1 MNKWLKVGAILFL
14 LLLLFIPTIV
24 AMKYVAI
31 SQIYSYFVDS
41 ISNVT
46 GLNKYLVKAG
56 VALMLVPLFIG
67 LKLFFSIRK
76 KRRYIGTAILVT
88 LLVLYNLSLYHFT
101 KDLYFAF
108 SEGKVLKWYAL
119 TPEGVKFFDRPGVEP
134 VYGMPL
140 KPVTPDIIRN
150 LKLLQKGEFK
160 PVDPT
165 NINWFNPITG
175 EPQVWYYQYPDGSFE
190 FYDKPGHHPIT
201 GDPLK
206 AATKQIYFD
215 WREKTKPKADSLKIP
230 ESLKKREDIKKPKDQ
245 QLAMAKKPEIDE
257 REKRLNEFKSII
269 NQSVITYSDKPNIAM
284 VIESLRTEG
293 GLSPESTLINHL
305 KKDKINI
312 IDHFFKEAFKTKG
325 YFREIY
331 GGNTEILRQ
340 SDALSKIDY
349 LIIGKIDYTFR
360 KGSQIDRDLVSCNIN
375 FFYKVINKKGDIA
388 KSDSINVIGP
398 GFSEDAALERGLEM
412 LAERHSDRIIKSFL

>member
-24 AMKYVAI
+24 AMKYFAI
-31 SQIYSYFVDS
+31 SQVYSHFVDS
-41 ISNVT
+41 ISNLT

-56 VALMLVPLFIG
+56 VALMLVPLLIG

-101 KDLYFAF
+101 KDLHFAF

-134 VYGMPL
+134 VYGITL
-140 KPVTPDIIRN
+140 KPVTPEVIRN
-150 LKLLQKGEFK
+150 LKLLQKGDFN

-165 NINWFNPITG
+165 KISWFNPITG
-175 EPQVWYYQYPDGSFE
+175 DAQIWYYQYPDGSFE
-190 FYDKPGHHPIT
+190 FYDKPGYHPVT

-206 AATKQIYFD
+206 PATKQIHFE
-215 WREKTKPKADSLKIP
+215 WREKAKTKTPSVTYQDA
-230 ESLKKREDIKKPKDQ
+230 IKKPKEQ
-245 QLAMAKKPEIDE
+245 QQAMAKRPEIDE
-257 REKRLNEFKSII
+257 KERRLNEFKSLV
-269 NQSVITYSDKPNIAM
+269 NQSITTYPDKPNVAI
-284 VIESLRTEG
+284 VVDSLRTEG
-293 GLSPESTLINHL
+293 GLSPENTLINFL
-305 KKDKINI
+305 KKEKVNI
-312 IDHFFKEAFKTKG
+312 INHYFKEAFKTKG

-331 GGNTEILRQ
+331 GGNTEILKQ
-340 SDALSKIDY
+340 SDALSKVDY
-349 LIIGKIDYTFR
+349 MIMGKIDYTFK
-360 KGSQIDRDLVSCNIN
+360 KGSQIDRDLISCNIN
-375 FFYKVINKKGDIA
+375 LAYKVINKNGDIV
-388 KSDSINVIGP
+388 KSDSVNVVGP

-412 LAERHSDRIIKSFL
+412 IGERYSDRIIKSVL